1 MNKRETMKA
10 AQTLASIHNSRNGE
24 KVADVVK
31 KAAHTLGG
39 LVLVETV
46 AAIVQNLAHDGRIS
60 QANKD
65 HAAQIET
72 ATAGA
77 FFSGVDSIHPAHVDQ
92 LAAHIFKH
100 ADELAT
106 VEANTMQTPEEIA
119 DELATV
125 RERIKE
131 AQKDEADALAEWET
145 LTTAEKFNTPHE
157 ARAIRKA
164 EAARKDRAH
173 LEKIRAILENNRRAA
188 MWQRLAPILAEI
200 LQKYAGKPYGEKTAE
215 KMRGEMFARC
225 QHYFYI
231 DRANPYRVII
241 REITR
246 DGYATHATP
255 FEIWTAWADNS
266 KNFLTDSN
274 KINTPHADAWG
285 VCGLKDYQHNPA
297 ETVATL
303 DRLKAKA
310 EQLAQELRE
319 TVRTYNSIAPAG
331 VEPLKD

>member
-24 KVADVVK
+24 KVADVVN

-46 AAIVQNLAHDGRIS
+46 AAIVQSCAHDGRIS

-106 VEANTMQTPEEIA
+106 IEADTIQTPEEIA

-125 RERIKE
+125 RARIKDAE
-131 AQKDEADALAEWET
+131 KAKADALAEWNA
-145 LTTAEKFNTPHE
+145 LTTAEKFNTPRE
-157 ARAIRKA
+157 LRAIRKA
-164 EAARKDRAH
+164 EAA
-173 LEKIRAILENNRRAA
+173 EKEQHHAEKVRAILLNNLRCAK
-188 MWQRLAPILAEI
+188 WQRLAPILAEI
-200 LQKYAGKPYGEKTAE
+200 LQKYAGKKYGEK
-215 KMRGEMFARC
+215 MRDKIAAEMFARC
-225 QHYFYI
+225 QCYVYI
-231 DRANPYRVII
+231 DRGGNYRAII
-241 REITR
+241 HEATP
-246 DGYATHATP
+246 DGYTHAGGDK
-255 FEIWTAWADNS
+255 FEIYAGGAD
-266 KNFLTDSN
+266 FLTSE
-274 KINTPHADAWG
+274 NTLTPPTPRAWT
-285 VCGLKDYQHNPA
+285 VYGLRDYQHNPA

-319 TVRTYNSIAPAG
+319 TIRTYNNIAPAG
-331 VEPLKD
+331 IEPLKD

>member
-10 AQTLASIHNSRNGE
+10 AQTLANIHNSRNGE
-24 KVADVVK
+24 KVADVVN

-46 AAIVQNLAHDGRIS
+46 AAIVQNRAHDGRIS

-65 HAAQIET
+65 HAAKIET

-77 FFSGVDSIHPAHVDQ
+77 FFSGVDNIHPAHVDQ

-106 VEANTMQTPEEIA
+106 IEADTMQTPEEIA

-125 RERIKE
+125 RERIKDAE
-131 AQKDEADALAEWET
+131 KAKADALAEWNA
-145 LTTAEKFNTPHE
+145 LTTAEKFNTPRE
-157 ARAIRKA
+157 LRAIRKA
-164 EAARKDRAH
+164 ETAEKEQHHA
-173 LEKIRAILENNRRAA
+173 EKIRAILLNNLKYAK
-188 MWQRLAPILAEI
+188 WQRLAPILAEI

-215 KMRGEMFARC
+215 KMRAEMFARC

-241 REITR
+241 REINR
-246 DGYATHATP
+246 DGYATHAAP
-255 FEIWTAWADNS
+255 FEIWAAWADNS

-274 KINTPHADAWG
+274 KINTPHADAWS
-285 VCGLKDYQHNPA
+285 VCGLKDYQQNPA

-331 VEPLKD
+331 IEPLKD